1 MCYLL
6 NVCNTF
12 APITSHL
19 RDHRAIWLKLEGS
32 LCCSLTFLKNHF
44 CFLLMVKRDKIRL
57 ISYPNAYVSVQVSS
71 YEDAGDPDEEKY
83 MMDAPCMKNLI
94 QLTGLQR
101 VPRKKGVT
109 IRGGGAPK
117 PKKTVTATYT
127 LATTTTL
134 VNQIFE
140 ECFSDQV
147 ILRLASCFFS
157 VK

>member
-1 MCYLL
+1 M
-6 NVCNTF
+6 
-12 APITSHL
+12 
-19 RDHRAIWLKLEGS
+19 
-32 LCCSLTFLKNHF
+32 
-44 CFLLMVKRDKIRL
+44 
-57 ISYPNAYVSVQVSS
+57 
-71 YEDAGDPDEEKY
+71 DEEKY

-101 VPRKKGVT
+101 APRKKGVT

-147 ILRLASCFFS
+147 LVRLVFS
-157 VK
+157 L

>member
-1 MCYLL
+1 
-6 NVCNTF
+6 
-12 APITSHL
+12 
-19 RDHRAIWLKLEGS
+19 
-32 LCCSLTFLKNHF
+32 
-44 CFLLMVKRDKIRL
+44 
-57 ISYPNAYVSVQVSS
+57 
-71 YEDAGDPDEEKY
+71 

-101 VPRKKGVT
+101 APRKKGGVT

-127 LATTTTL
+127 LATTTPL

-147 ILRLASCFFS
+147 SLRP
-157 VK
+157 V